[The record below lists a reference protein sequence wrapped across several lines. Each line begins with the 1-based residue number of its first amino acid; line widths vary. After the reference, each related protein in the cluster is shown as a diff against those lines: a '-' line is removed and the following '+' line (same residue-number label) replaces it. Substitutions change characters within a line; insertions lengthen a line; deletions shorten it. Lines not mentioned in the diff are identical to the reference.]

1 MIDEYN
7 VKRKKFL
14 ADEKRVIELRA
25 AMAQKEDDHEMALLI
40 NKTFEYDKAEA
51 IRINNEKQAILEAE
65 AEKRVIARQI
75 QLQEE
80 EKQKAINNE
89 NARLANVEHVRG
101 VNNQALSDLVGLGLT
116 ENNAKVVISAIAKKL
131 INNITINY

>member
-1 MIDEYN
+1 
-7 VKRKKFL
+7 
-14 ADEKRVIELRA
+14 
-25 AMAQKEDDHEMALLI
+25 MALLI